1 MERKN
6 ILAPSILS
14 ANFVNLGKDIEDV
27 VAAGCEWLHIDVMD
41 GRFVPSLSFAMP
53 VIESIRPVTD
63 TFFDVHL
70 MIENPEQYVE
80 QFARC
85 GADGITV
92 HAEATNH
99 LHRAIYQIK
108 DTGKRAGVALNPAT
122 PLDVLDYVMEDLDMV
137 LIMTVNPGFGGQKYI
152 PQMTEKIRTIRRKAM
167 EMGRQIDIEV
177 DGGIK
182 EYTLRMVLEAGAN
195 VCVAGSAVFDGKNT
209 KENAERLRAIM
220 EEYKSF

>member
-167 EMGRQIDIEV
+167 EMGRQINIEV

-182 EYTLRMVLEAGAN
+182 EHTLRMVLEAGAN

-209 KENAERLRAIM
+209 KHNAERLRAIM
-220 EEYKSF
+220 EEYRSF

>member
-1 MERKN
+1 MIK
-6 ILAPSILS
+6 LAPSILS
-14 ANFVNLGKDIEDV
+14 ADFSHLGQDV
-27 VAAGCEWLHIDVMD
+27 MECEKAGAELLHIDVMD

-80 QFARC
+80 RFARC

>member
-220 EEYKSF
+220 EEYRSF